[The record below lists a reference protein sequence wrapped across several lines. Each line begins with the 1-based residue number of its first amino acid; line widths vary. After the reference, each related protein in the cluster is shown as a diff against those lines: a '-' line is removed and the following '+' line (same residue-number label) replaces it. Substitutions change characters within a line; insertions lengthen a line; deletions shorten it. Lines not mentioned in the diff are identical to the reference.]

1 MGDVPDRARLALASV
16 AILLLTV
23 GCNGQDGGA
32 QPDEPLPESTSTSTT
47 APPRLAAVE
56 RYMPL
61 AGEPVP
67 ELKVLA
73 ASALQA
79 VGTYEAGGGSSAS
92 ALTRVGPE
100 VDAALVTSAS
110 QLLVPEAASSIEIV
124 YPQLGGLTEDAAS
137 IMVVYRWRML
147 IGSNETQQTRTAD
160 VRLARSAE
168 GWRAT
173 TVASLGGDPVAG
185 APPPL
190 TPSATAVLGND
201 QIELADSAR
210 WDIEAGR
217 IGDPVLGTM
226 LSLAREHS
234 LSVTVLATGHPHE
247 VFETPSVSNHT
258 EGRGVDIWAV
268 DGVPVVAQ
276 RTDGSVIKGMVQQLL
291 DAGVTEI
298 GSPWDLDGAGG
309 ASFTN
314 VVHQDHLHVAFDG

>member
-1 MGDVPDRARLALASV
+1 MGQVPDRARLALALV
-16 AILLLTV
+16 AALLLTI
-23 GCNGQDGGA
+23 GCTSPDGSAQADGQD
-32 QPDEPLPESTSTSTT
+32 PTTNSTSTT

-56 RYMPL
+56 PYSPL

-73 ASALQA
+73 ANALQA
-79 VGTYEAGGGSSAS
+79 VGTYDAGEGTPAA
-92 ALTRVGPE
+92 ALTRVGPD
-100 VDAALVTSAS
+100 VDAGLVQSAG
-110 QLLVPEAASSIEIV
+110 QLLEPEAASSIEIV
-124 YPQLGGLTEDAAS
+124 YPQLGGLTDDAAS
-137 IMVVYRWRML
+137 IMVVYRWSTL
-147 IGSNETQQTRTAD
+147 IGGIEAQQSLTAD
-160 VRLARSAE
+160 VRLTRHVD

-173 TVASLGGDPVAG
+173 TVASLGGGPAQGDPAS
-185 APPPL
+185 L
-190 TPSATAVLGND
+190 TPSATAVLGNT

-217 IGDPVLGTM
+217 IGDTVLDTM
-226 LSLAREHS
+226 LVLARDHS

-247 VFETPSVSNHT
+247 VFETSSVSNHT

-276 RTDGSVIKGMVQQLL
+276 RTDGSVVEVMVRQLL

-298 GSPWDLDGAGG
+298 GSPWDIDGPGG